1 MKICRISPAP
11 LKKRKTQKAMKTF
24 LTYYNHGLSQK
35 GRINHCLIQ
44 PQTSIKKMKNKIKR
58 ERWTKY
64 NFKALK
70 TIYKNLINNQVQY
83 NTNKKETIIR
93 KTEYPCSKI
102 ASLKQ
107 LDLYSNMFIMRVCMR
122 ICYKTKM
129 PYKLCS
135 WKHLRFHTASN
146 LDFHLLC
153 AYIQVEISIFRKTFE
168 QFCS

>member
-1 MKICRISPAP
+1 
-11 LKKRKTQKAMKTF
+11 
-24 LTYYNHGLSQK
+24 
-35 GRINHCLIQ
+35 
-44 PQTSIKKMKNKIKR
+44 MKNKIKR

-70 TIYKNLINNQVQY
+70 TIYKNLINNKVQY

-107 LDLYSNMFIMRVCMR
+107 LDLYSNMFIMRVCMQ

-135 WKHLRFHTASN
+135 WNHLRFYTASN